1 MGEFTAVLIGLIAL
15 CLLVSLIYARKTSS
29 SVELFDPRPADYA
42 FTIWAEQSAGFDPA
56 GSADA
61 TRPQRITAEYL
72 VRLQADS
79 AEELEEAQVEFI
91 RRTNA
96 SAEPG
101 VRAPGLRRRRSSGVS
116 LPTRVPSFYRLEGLP
131 RFACRRSLAL

>member
-1 MGEFTAVLIGLIAL
+1 MGEFTAVLIALIAL

-91 RRTNA
+91 RRINA
-96 SAEPG
+96 DFHRHFPPLLGKCDIGAVLCQPAEE
-101 VRAPGLRRRRSSGVS
+101 R
-116 LPTRVPSFYRLEGLP
+116 E
-131 RFACRRSLAL
+131 